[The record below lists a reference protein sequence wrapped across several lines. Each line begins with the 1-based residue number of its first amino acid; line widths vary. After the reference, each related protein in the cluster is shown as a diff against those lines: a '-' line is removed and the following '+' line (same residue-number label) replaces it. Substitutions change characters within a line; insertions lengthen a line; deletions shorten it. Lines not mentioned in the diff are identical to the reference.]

1 MQNIN
6 IITLFPEFFEKTLD
20 TSILRI
26 AREKQKVK
34 FNLINLRSYGLGP
47 RKTTDRKAFGG
58 GAGMVVMIEP
68 IFNVL
73 KDLEKQ
79 KVKGEVILTSA
90 KGKMWTQEKA
100 RSFSQKQ
107 NLTFIC
113 GHYEGVDERVAQNL
127 VDHELRIGNFVLTGG
142 EVASLVMIDSSVRL
156 IEGVLHNQ
164 DSLKK
169 ESHSQENFFTGPVYT
184 RPRAFNGWS
193 VPEICFS
200 GDHQKIKKLR
210 KK

>member
-6 IITLFPEFFEKTLD
+6 IITLFPEFFEKTLN
-20 TSILRI
+20 TSILKI
-26 AREKQKVK
+26 AQEKQKVN
-34 FNLINLRSYGLGP
+34 FDIVDLRNYGLGL

-58 GAGMVVMIEP
+58 GAGMVMMIEP
-68 IFNVL
+68 IFNAL
-73 KDLEKQ
+73 KELEKN
-79 KVKGEVILTSA
+79 KIKGEVILTSA
-90 KGKMWTQEKA
+90 KGEMWTQQKA
-100 RSFSQKQ
+100 QVFSLKKD
-107 NLTFIC
+107 LTFIC
-113 GHYEGVDERVAQNL
+113 GHYEGVDERVKENL

-156 IEGVLHNQ
+156 IQGVLNNQ

-184 RPRAFNGWS
+184 KPREFNGWK
-193 VPEICFS
+193 VPEVYFS
-200 GDHQKIKKLR
+200 GDHGKIKKLR